1 MITSMYLFKSTLYT
15 VTVSFMKPEAI
26 ITLNIQF
33 ICLRL
38 LEETLFLI
46 ILFLLPQITSL
57 RNNKVFLLVEDYSCF
72 LYTLNVSTHLAI
84 NIHSYL
90 LSCSLVMVHFV
101 NVILFPSEHLP
112 GKPNSRELQLFWKIY
127 HVKVHIPLALGNG
140 HLTFIGR

>member
-46 ILFLLPQITSL
+46 ILFLLP
-57 RNNKVFLLVEDYSCF
+57 RLLPFVTMKCF
-72 LYTLNVSTHLAI
+72 
-84 NIHSYL
+84 YL
-90 LSCSLVMVHFV
+90 L
-101 NVILFPSEHLP
+101 
-112 GKPNSRELQLFWKIY
+112 KIAR
-127 HVKVHIPLALGNG
+127 VFFTP
-140 HLTFIGR
+140 

>member
-15 VTVSFMKPEAI
+15 VTVSLMKPEAI

-57 RNNKVFLLVEDYSCF
+57 RNNEVFLLVEDCSCF
-72 LYTLNVSTHLAI
+72 LYTLNISTHLPLI
-84 NIHSYL
+84 FIL
-90 LSCSLVMVHFV
+90 IFLSCSFVMMHFV
-101 NVILFPSEHLP
+101 NVILFPSEHLL

-127 HVKVHIPLALGNG
+127 HVKVHIPLALRNG